1 MPRTRLRTTAQQS
14 WSPSKMRAAISAV
27 RDGSMGCKKASKV
40 FGVPRT
46 TLKRRVNNLNVDAV
60 EDKKVLGSKR
70 PVFNNEQEQELVNY
84 ALKMESMFY
93 GLTVKDV
100 RQLAFQLAER
110 NQLTHP
116 FNKNTGLAGEDWFEG
131 FKKRHPEISLR
142 SPEATSIARA
152 QGFNAVSVNK
162 FFEIL
167 KSVLED
173 KNFPSHRI
181 FNVDE
186 TGITTVQT
194 RSNKVLARK
203 GTKQVGIIT
212 SAERGVLSTA
222 VICMSPGGNF
232 IPPMLIFPRQR
243 MKVELQD
250 GAPPGTVFSCNGS
263 GWMQMETFGV
273 WFDHFLNHVKPT
285 REDPALLIMDGHLT
299 HTKNLDVIIRARENN
314 VTIITIPPHCS
325 HKLQPLDVSFMA
337 PLNAFYIA
345 AIEKFMRNNP
355 GRSVTQFQVSKLF
368 GEAYLKAA
376 TPSTAISGFRKCGII
391 PFDPDVFQE
400 SDFAPSLPSDRP
412 IPDNLNSSS
421 NPVSPDNSI
430 DKPEQLLV
438 LPSTSTDPSTPDNSP
453 KACSS
458 FKVTPEAIMPVPKST
473 QARSSKRKRSCA
485 TILTSSP
492 YKNQLSEEKNRKT
505 EQENK
510 KIQPKRK
517 HDSAKSKSMK
527 NKEKP
532 ASRRKII
539 FEQESSSEEDNDDA
553 VCLFCSDT
561 YLRSHSGEGW
571 IQCSKCLKWAHDD
584 CAGVDDD
591 DCDAFT
597 CDFCLK

>member
-1 MPRTRLRTTAQQS
+1 
-14 WSPSKMRAAISAV
+14 
-27 RDGSMGCKKASKV
+27 
-40 FGVPRT
+40 
-46 TLKRRVNNLNVDAV
+46 
-60 EDKKVLGSKR
+60 
-70 PVFNNEQEQELVNY
+70 
-84 ALKMESMFY
+84 MESMFY

-110 NQLTHP
+110 NQLKHP

-142 SPEATSIARA
+142 SPEATSIARS

-167 KSVLED
+167 KSVLGD

-203 GTKQVGIIT
+203 GTKQVGTIT

-299 HTKNLDVIIRARENN
+299 HTKNFDVIIRARENN

-337 PLNAFYIA
+337 PLNPFYIA

-400 SDFAPSLPSDRP
+400 SDLLHHFQVTDLFQITLTVRP
-412 IPDNLNSSS
+412 TQFLLTIPL
-421 NPVSPDNSI
+421 
-430 DKPEQLLV
+430 
-438 LPSTSTDPSTPDNSP
+438 
-453 KACSS
+453 
-458 FKVTPEAIMPVPKST
+458 
-473 QARSSKRKRSCA
+473 
-485 TILTSSP
+485 
-492 YKNQLSEEKNRKT
+492 
-505 EQENK
+505 
-510 KIQPKRK
+510 
-517 HDSAKSKSMK
+517 
-527 NKEKP
+527 
-532 ASRRKII
+532 
-539 FEQESSSEEDNDDA
+539 
-553 VCLFCSDT
+553 T
-561 YLRSHSGEGW
+561 YLNN
-571 IQCSKCLKWAHDD
+571 C
-584 CAGVDDD
+584 
-591 DCDAFT
+591 
-597 CDFCLK
+597 